1 MSLDIK
7 LEKRDQGIVVVYLAG
22 SLDSATYADF
32 EQQLKPYIVPETRVL
47 MCNLANL
54 QYISSMGVSVILR
67 ARKLV
72 QELHNT
78 FMMTN
83 LQPQIQRVF
92 EIINALPL
100 ECVFQSVKEADKYLL
115 EMQRKAIEE
124 KGGGAH

>member
-7 LEKRDQGIVVVYLAG
+7 FEKRDQGIVVVYLSG

-47 MCNLANL
+47 MCNLAYL

-72 QELHNT
+72 QELRNT